1 MTGQIGDFPNYGEIV
16 SQYTLDVLG
25 KEPGMIIIRAD
36 EWIAL
41 VGGLNAQVLTMVGGL
56 PAWEDLPA
64 MEIALTGDVTAPL
77 GSGTLTTTLSN
88 TGVTPGSYTLTSL
101 TVDGKGRI
109 TAASSGTAT
118 AYINQLTGDVTAG
131 PGSGSQAA
139 TLSTTGVAAGSYT
152 LASLTVDAK
161 GRLTSVSSGSAAG
174 AGTVP
179 HPGFAA
185 GRYYTSEQSAA
196 LSQISMVANRLYAV
210 PFYVGSPFTFTKM
223 GIFVTVTAA
232 GLLELGV
239 YDNLNGAPNN
249 IEHDCG
255 SVAISANNTPTQI
268 TGRTITLG
276 EGYHWLVVGSNAT
289 PAVRST
295 PTSDSANFNT
305 LGTANTGTNTT
316 GYTGCTGTWTF
327 SAGNL
332 PTTFPTPTFNTANTP
347 IAFIGT

>member
-1 MTGQIGDFPNYGEIV
+1 MTGQISDFPNYGEIV

-25 KEPGMIIIRAD
+25 KEPGMIVIRAD

-41 VGGLNAQVLTMVGGL
+41 VGGLNAQVLTMVSGL

-77 GSGTLTTTLSN
+77 GSGTLTTTLSS

-109 TAASSGTAT
+109 TAASSGAPT
-118 AYINQLTGDVTAG
+118 AYIDQLTGDVTAG

-161 GRLTSVSSGSAAG
+161 GRLTSVSSGTAAG
-174 AGTVP
+174 AGTVA
-179 HPGFAA
+179 HPGFAT
-185 GRYYTSEQSAA
+185 GRYYTCELSAA
-196 LSQISMVANRLYAV
+196 LSQLSMVANRIYAV
-210 PFYVGSPFTFTKM
+210 PFYVGKAFTFTKM
-223 GIFVTVTAA
+223 GCFVTSTAA
-232 GLLELGV
+232 GLFELGV
-239 YDNLNGAPNN
+239 YDNLDGAPNQLV
-249 IEHDCG
+249 HDCG
-255 SVAISANNTPTQI
+255 SVAISANNTPSQI
-268 TGRTITLG
+268 TGRTITLAP
-276 EGYHWLVVGSNAT
+276 GYYWLAVAANAT
-289 PAVRST
+289 PAIRTT

-316 GYTGCTGTWTF
+316 GYTGCQGTWTF

-332 PTTFPTPTFNTANTP
+332 PATFPTPTFNSANTP